1 MNREIIEDGVRKIL
15 EGIGE
20 DVTRPGLVDMPK
32 RVAKLYEEALANTG
46 MTNAEIA
53 KKYGK
58 CFSDA
63 GDGCSIVTVR
73 DIPAFSYCEHHIALM
88 YDMRVSVSYIP
99 CGKVIGLS
107 KIPRIVD
114 AVCKRLQ
121 LQERIGND
129 ICEIIQLATGSKD
142 VRVEIDGKHSCVT
155 ARGIKKDSTTHTVSA
170 CGKLKGM

>member
-20 DVTRPGLVDMPK
+20 DVTRPGLVDTPK

-107 KIPRIVD
+107 KQCAND
-114 AVCKRLQ
+114 CNSKSGSGMTFAKSFSLQ
-121 LQERIGND
+121 QVLKTFVSRSTQST
-129 ICEIIQLATGSKD
+129 LA
-142 VRVEIDGKHSCVT
+142 
-155 ARGIKKDSTTHTVSA
+155 
-170 CGKLKGM
+170 